1 MLYFEFLRVCVLGIN
16 GGFED
21 EEAEEVAECLLNILR
36 VFSGFVVKDEL
47 WYLDFFC

>member
-1 MLYFEFLRVCVLGIN
+1 MLYFEFLRVCVLGIS
-16 GGFED
+16 GGLTG

-36 VFSGFVVKDEL
+36 VFNGFVKDEL

>member
-16 GGFED
+16 GGFEGG
-21 EEAEEVAECLLNILR
+21 EAEEVAECLLNIL
-36 VFSGFVVKDEL
+36 VFNGFVKKEL